1 MTFRVLLLVALS
13 LKALAYAETRV
24 EKNVI
29 YGMYSGLALLLDVH
43 HPAKPNGLGLIVIQ
57 GSGWNSSQ
65 TYDAQPLTVLTSSI
79 RFFVP
84 KLLDAG
90 YTLFVVNHRNG
101 PRFHYPAAVEDVQRA
116 VRYIRYNAKDYGV
129 DPARI
134 GAVGYSSGAYLAAML
149 GVLDGPGDSVDPDP
163 INRMSAKV
171 QCVVASATPTDL
183 QLASSGDPNVASYM
197 GQIRPRAAGLDPG
210 PDPVAVRAYREAS
223 PITHVSAS
231 SAPTLLL
238 HGDADPIVSFR
249 QSEIME
255 AAMRKVGVDVRLVRL
270 PGGDHGFGGAAAQHP
285 DWPDFLGETV
295 RWLDRHL

>member
-1 MTFRVLLLVALS
+1 MIFRVLLLAALS
-13 LKALAYAETRV
+13 VNALAETRV

-65 TYDAQPLTVLTSSI
+65 TYDAQPLTALTSSI

-149 GVLDGPGDSVDPDP
+149 GVLDGTGDSADPDP
-163 INRMSAKV
+163 INRIGAKV
-171 QCVVASATPTDL
+171 QCVVASAAPTDL
-183 QLASSGDPNVASYM
+183 QSEGSGDPNVASFM
-197 GQIRPRAAGLDPG
+197 GQIRPRAGKLDPR

-223 PITHVSAS
+223 PITHVSSS

-238 HGDADPIVSFR
+238 HGDADPIVSFH

-270 PGGDHGFGGAAAQHP
+270 PGGDHGFGGEAARHP

>member
-1 MTFRVLLLVALS
+1 
-13 LKALAYAETRV
+13 
-24 EKNVI
+24 
-29 YGMYSGLALLLDVH
+29 
-43 HPAKPNGLGLIVIQ
+43 
-57 GSGWNSSQ
+57 
-65 TYDAQPLTVLTSSI
+65 
-79 RFFVP
+79 
-84 KLLDAG
+84 
-90 YTLFVVNHRNG
+90 VNHRNG

-116 VRYIRYNAKDYGV
+116 VRYIRYKAKDYGV

-149 GVLDGPGDSVDPDP
+149 GVLDGTGDSADPDP

-171 QCVVASATPTDL
+171 QCVVASAAPTDL

-197 GQIRPRAAGLDPG
+197 GQLRPRAAGLDPR

-238 HGDADPIVSFR
+238 HGDADPIVSFH
-249 QSEIME
+249 QSEVME
-255 AAMRKVGVDVRLVRL
+255 AAMRRVGVDVRLVRL
-270 PGGDHGFGGAAAQHP
+270 PGGDHGFGGDAARHP